1 MTDQE
6 LKDLV
11 ASLAIDSKE
20 MHAAQKE
27 LHAAQ
32 KETSEQ
38 MKLTDAQIKRTDEQI
53 MLTDAQMKST
63 FEQMNRNDKVLTEK
77 LDRMGITLG
86 NMGQNQGAV
95 AEECFYTS
103 LKETQTLA
111 GVHYDFIDKNILCYC
126 CKDYDSSYFAITSI

>member
-11 ASLAIDSKE
+11 ASLAVDS
-20 MHAAQKE
+20 KE

-38 MKLTDAQIKRTDEQI
+38 IKR
-53 MLTDAQMKST
+53 
-63 FEQMNRNDKVLTEK
+63 NDQALTEK

-86 NMGQNQGAV
+86 NMGQNQGAD
-95 AEECFYTS
+95 AEEFFYNS

-111 GVHYDFIDKNILCYC
+111 GVHYDFIDKNILRSGNGVSDEL
-126 CKDYDSSYFAITSI
+126 KQQAFDHNVIVLQRKGNLVESYLPKSEVH